1 MQQQTI
7 ITLLALS
14 SVLSNSTNATE
25 KPLDAQRWQE
35 FNQAAISQH
44 IIPSYQQLALQSK
57 QLNTTIS
64 GYCETP
70 TQAKFTMAQQQFKK
84 SFQSWQKIQHIQF
97 GPVTL
102 LMRNFGLQ
110 YWPDKKNLGGRQL
123 GMLLKNAEQ
132 NNAPGSFDND
142 FFAKASVAVKGY
154 PALERLLFDK
164 KIMAQLQSNPSY
176 CRLMSAISKHVAEN
190 TQSISDEWQ
199 TELSN
204 YEQYSEDDTYESSL
218 EAATEIL
225 KALVE
230 PIEAISDSKIAA
242 PLGSELS
249 KMRWRKSESWRSEQS
264 IHNLRSNVATLHNL
278 YSGLEGVN
286 TKQLLTE
293 NAAGALG
300 AEIETNFQQLTNL
313 LAQIKE
319 PENMQY
325 SQAQFLQL
333 QQTQTQLKQLS
344 SSLLA
349 AMKPLEVNLGFNR
362 RDGD

>member
-7 ITLLALS
+7 VTLIALS

-25 KPLDAQRWQE
+25 TILDEQRWQE

-57 QLNTTIS
+57 QLNTKIS
-64 GYCETP
+64 GYCAVP
-70 TQAKFTMAQQQFKK
+70 TQEKFAMAQQQFKQ
-84 SFQSWQKIQHIQF
+84 SLQSWQKIQHIQF

-102 LMRNFGLQ
+102 LMRNFSLQ

-123 GMLLKNAEQ
+123 GMVLKNAAQ
-132 NNAPGSFDND
+132 NDFQDGFDNE

-164 KIMAQLQSNPSY
+164 KITLQLHSNPSY
-176 CRLMSAISKHVAEN
+176 CQLMSAISKHVADN
-190 TQSISDEWQ
+190 AQSISDEWQ
-199 TELSN
+199 AELAN
-204 YEQYSEDDTYESSL
+204 YDQYSEDDTYESSL

-230 PIEAISDSKIAA
+230 PIEALSDGKIAA
-242 PLGSELS
+242 PLGNELA

-264 IHNLRSNVATLHNL
+264 IQNLRSNVATLHNL
-278 YSGLEGVN
+278 YSGIAGVN

-293 NAAGALG
+293 NGAVTLG
-300 AEIETNFQQLTNL
+300 TKIEAQFQQLTKL
-313 LAQIKE
+313 LAVIKE

-325 SQAQFLQL
+325 SQAQFVQL
-333 QQTQTQLKQLS
+333 QQAQTELKQLS